1 MIRPLYG
8 QCTKKGAGN
17 DKQGKDAGNR
27 TLCPYRNFSQAIKA
41 MNKRKHPKWEQFK
54 AEVTNKCSGKNS
66 KQLPAKGLD
75 YLTVQRLSP
84 TVEGKLQK
92 YTRMGPLRMVP
103 MKGELT
109 LNSIKKSCKEYFKIP
124 DRMECD
130 LLAGERG
137 PSFTDVTQIKSFKL
151 LHVRFMERTEDFEE
165 HDVLPPA
172 FSCGPSQKKPDGK
185 AQSKDEERSETN
197 VQSCTRTSLAQ
208 QTHSCNHPK
217 ASKMADESRCAT
229 SIPLSDMLKLGKL
242 ILPSKDKE
250 TVTVELEEF
259 SMERKTWLQPF
270 EVRLTVNKKPFASGA
285 FRKTFEAV
293 PLSGLP
299 KGKYV
304 LKKYR
309 EEQI

>member
-1 MIRPLYG
+1 
-8 QCTKKGAGN
+8 
-17 DKQGKDAGNR
+17 
-27 TLCPYRNFSQAIKA
+27 

-54 AEVTNKCSGKNS
+54 AEVTNKRSGKNS

-109 LNSIKKSCKEYFKIP
+109 LNSIKESCKEYFKIP

-165 HDVLPPA
+165 HNVLPPA
-172 FSCGPSQKKPDGK
+172 FSCGPSQKKPDVE
-185 AQSKDEERSETN
+185 AQRKDERSETN
-197 VQSCTRTSLAQ
+197 VQSCTRTSLA
-208 QTHSCNHPK
+208 
-217 ASKMADESRCAT
+217 
-229 SIPLSDMLKLGKL
+229 
-242 ILPSKDKE
+242 
-250 TVTVELEEF
+250 
-259 SMERKTWLQPF
+259 
-270 EVRLTVNKKPFASGA
+270 
-285 FRKTFEAV
+285 
-293 PLSGLP
+293 
-299 KGKYV
+299 
-304 LKKYR
+304 
-309 EEQI
+309 